1 MNRGEPHRLRTG
13 SPAHCPRPSG
23 SDFYFC
29 AHSPPL
35 AVSITPLT
43 PLFAVCS
50 SPVHPVLFSLWAL
63 LIPSYGALAAA
74 GVLVG
79 LMLAQRTARTA
90 GVSPAHVWN
99 VCVIALF
106 TALLGSRLLLLA
118 VNWRELL
125 AHPLWMLGLA
135 TIHNHWVAGSGIL
148 IGALAALAYMRWQH
162 MPIKATLD
170 ALAAPLSLGLALEQF
185 GALLAGAGYG
195 TETSVRWA
203 VVYAHPLAQRWSGT
217 PLGVPLHPV
226 QAYAALAYVTLAVL
240 LLIWMPLRRQPGDV
254 AGVAMMGT
262 GVTLYITEFWRDP
275 EGRGEVL
282 HGALD
287 GPQVAAIMLVLF
299 GAWLLHE
306 RKGRIKQP
314 EATHA

>member
-1 MNRGEPHRLRTG
+1 
-13 SPAHCPRPSG
+13 
-23 SDFYFC
+23 
-29 AHSPPL
+29 
-35 AVSITPLT
+35 
-43 PLFAVCS
+43 
-50 SPVHPVLFSLWAL
+50 VHPVLFTLGAL

-74 GVLVG
+74 GVLVA
-79 LMLAQRTARTA
+79 LVLAQRTARTA

-106 TALLGSRLLLLA
+106 TALLGSRLLLLT

-135 TIHNHWVAGSGIL
+135 TIHNPWVAGAGIL
-148 IGALAALAYMRWQH
+148 MGGVAALAYMRWQH
-162 MPIKATLD
+162 MPMMATLD
-170 ALAAPLSLGLALEQF
+170 GLAAPLTLGLALEQF

-195 TETSVRWA
+195 TETSVPWA
-203 VVYAHPLAQRWSGT
+203 VVYTHPLAQRWSGT

-226 QAYAALAYVTLAVL
+226 QAYAALAYATLAVL

-254 AGVAMMGT
+254 AGVAIMGI

-275 EGRGEVL
+275 EGRGQVL

-287 GPQVAAIMLVLF
+287 GPQVAAMILVLI
-299 GAWLLHE
+299 GALVLME
-306 RKGRIKQP
+306 RSRLAANGRVLMEHGTLQNP
-314 EATHA
+314 EAKHEKAHD